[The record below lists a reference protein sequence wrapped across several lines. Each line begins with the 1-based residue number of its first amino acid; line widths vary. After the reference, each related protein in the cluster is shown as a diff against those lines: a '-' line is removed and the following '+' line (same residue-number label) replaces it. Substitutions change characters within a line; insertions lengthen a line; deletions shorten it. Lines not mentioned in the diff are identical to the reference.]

1 MLRAHMM
8 AGMKEGEPQPRFR
21 QAREDDR
28 FLIAQEISVWL
39 PPFTSSDGIE
49 FEGISCRMLWHVK
62 SKDLHVELNET
73 NLRYIFAALE
83 CSDPIEKKEKAP
95 KGEQDAP
102 KSPRKRR
109 RLKRRKSQESEGASH
124 PADAQE
130 GASHGPE

>member
-1 MLRAHMM
+1 MM
-8 AGMKEGEPQPRFR
+8 AGMKEGPRFR